1 MKVTVT
7 LYATLTKY
15 HPEGKRNEAF
25 SVELP
30 EGSRVKDLLDHLGI
44 KEGEAKQVFI
54 RHKSR
59 PEDFPLEDGERVAI
73 FPPVAG
79 G

>member
-1 MKVTVT
+1 MKLTVT
-7 LYATLTKY
+7 LYATLGKY
-15 HPEGKRNEAF
+15 HPEGRGNEPF
-25 SVELP
+25 NVELP
-30 EGSRVKDLLDHLGI
+30 EGARVKDLLDHLDI

-54 RHKSR
+54 KHKSR